1 MGKKREA
8 KDTKNSYC
16 ANERTRSVKICKRV
30 GEFAN
35 NVIRKLN
42 MRIPLINCMGKTF
55 LKKCKEEIRVDC
67 NATPEER
74 AIAAKAV
81 KDMKKKAEAK
91 KVANAAVRPQV
102 QVAVKPQVQVA
113 VRPQVQAAAKVVTK
127 AAPKAPKRR
136 VQATAA
142 PTTAAPTQRAPG
154 ATPVDSSIKS
164 GGTVGAKLPESGVK
178 VPENIEGD
186 GQLSGFLLKSLASA
200 CILLSMY
207 IIN

>member
-1 MGKKREA
+1 
-8 KDTKNSYC
+8 
-16 ANERTRSVKICKRV
+16 
-30 GEFAN
+30 
-35 NVIRKLN
+35 
-42 MRIPLINCMGKTF
+42 

-91 KVANAAVRPQV
+91 KVADAAKKSKAAVQPQAKAAVRPKAKAAVRPQAKAAVRPQAKAAVRPQAKAAIRPQV
-102 QVAVKPQVQVA
+102 QVAVK
-113 VRPQVQAAAKVVTK
+113 PQVQAAAKVVTK

-136 VQATAA
+136 VQA
-142 PTTAAPTQRAPG
+142 TAAPTQRAPG

-178 VPENIEGD
+178 VPEDLEGD
-186 GQLSGFLLKSLASA
+186 GQLSGFLLKSLASV

>member
-1 MGKKREA
+1 
-8 KDTKNSYC
+8 
-16 ANERTRSVKICKRV
+16 
-30 GEFAN
+30 
-35 NVIRKLN
+35 
-42 MRIPLINCMGKTF
+42 
-55 LKKCKEEIRVDC
+55 
-67 NATPEER
+67 
-74 AIAAKAV
+74 
-81 KDMKKKAEAK
+81 MKKKAEAK
-91 KVANAAVRPQV
+91 KVADAAKKSKAAVQPQAKAAVRPQAKAAVRPQAKAAVRPQV
-102 QVAVKPQVQVA
+102 QVAVRPQVQVA
-113 VRPQVQAAAKVVTK
+113 VKPQVQAAAKVVTK

-178 VPENIEGD
+178 VPEDVEGD

>member
-1 MGKKREA
+1 
-8 KDTKNSYC
+8 
-16 ANERTRSVKICKRV
+16 
-30 GEFAN
+30 
-35 NVIRKLN
+35 
-42 MRIPLINCMGKTF
+42 

-91 KVANAAVRPQV
+91 KVADAAKKSKAAVQPQAKAAVRPKAKAAVRPQAKAAVRPQAKAAVRPQAKAAIRPQV
-102 QVAVKPQVQVA
+102 QVAVK
-113 VRPQVQAAAKVVTK
+113 PQVQAAAKVVTK

-178 VPENIEGD
+178 VPEDLEGD
-186 GQLSGFLLKSLASA
+186 GQLSGFLLKSLASV